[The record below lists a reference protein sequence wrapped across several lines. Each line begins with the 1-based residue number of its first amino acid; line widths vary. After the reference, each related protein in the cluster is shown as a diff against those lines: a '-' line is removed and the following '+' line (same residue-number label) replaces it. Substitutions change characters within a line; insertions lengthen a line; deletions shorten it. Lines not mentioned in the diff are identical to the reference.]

1 MALRSD
7 TLRDELSA
15 KADQLRSLH
24 VRGDPLVLL
33 NVWDVASTRMVERLG
48 VAAIATTSAGLVAS
62 LGYEDGDSAGAGE
75 VFAAVARIASST
87 SLPVTADIE
96 AGYHLDAGE
105 LVERLL
111 AAGAVGC
118 NLEDTNHHGDG
129 DAPLVDAERQAARIA
144 SVKEAAARAGVDVV
158 VNARTDGFLRTPDD
172 GGVVDE
178 AVRRGRLYVE
188 AGADCVYPIGA
199 NDEAHI
205 GALVDGV
212 DGPVNAWLRAGSPPL
227 SRLRSLG
234 VARVSVAAALFRA
247 GMRAAEDAA
256 TELLRG

>member
-1 MALRSD
+1 M
-7 TLRDELSA
+7 RDELSA
-15 KADQLRSLH
+15 KADRLRSLH

-48 VAAIATTSAGLVAS
+48 VGAIATTSTGVVAS
-62 LGYEDGDSAGAGE
+62 LGFEDGDSADAGE

-87 SLPVTADIE
+87 SLPVTADVE
-96 AGYHLDAGE
+96 AGYRLDAGE
-105 LVERLL
+105 LVDRLL

-118 NLEDTNHHGDG
+118 NLEDTNHHGSG
-129 DAPLVDAERQAARIA
+129 DAPLAGAERHAAWLA
-144 SVKEAAARAGVDVV
+144 SVKEAAARAGVDIV

-172 GGVVDE
+172 DGVVDE
-178 AVRRGRLYVE
+178 AVRRGRLYLD

-199 NDEAHI
+199 NDETAVR
-205 GALVDGV
+205 ALVGGI

-247 GMRAAEDAA
+247 GMQAAERTA
-256 TELLRG
+256 TELLRS